1 MDVAP
6 KVYCAVCV
14 FEDKHQ
20 AEENAI
26 KGKVKLGA
34 AGGKYQHCLISFIA
48 AAIVCVSHCF
58 VLVPEGESQT
68 EGTPILWKQYYLF
81 YLKHI

>member
-1 MDVAP
+1 MLVL
-6 KVYCAVCV
+6 VLYGAVCV
-14 FEDKHQ
+14 FKDKHQ
-20 AEENAI
+20 AEEKAI

-58 VLVPEGESQT
+58 VLVPEGKV
-68 EGTPILWKQYYLF
+68 KQREHQYCGSSIICF
-81 YLKHI
+81 I